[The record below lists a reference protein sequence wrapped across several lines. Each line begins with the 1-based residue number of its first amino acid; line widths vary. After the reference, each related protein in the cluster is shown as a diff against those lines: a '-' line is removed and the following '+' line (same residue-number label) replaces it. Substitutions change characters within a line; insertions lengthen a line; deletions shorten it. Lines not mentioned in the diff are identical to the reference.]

1 MTFRPCKEEGSMPE
15 IAENFF
21 ENNIF
26 HFNSFACEC
35 VEDIRHTSLGMPPI
49 RTYKIQSRQD
59 KPLLF
64 AFIAKCGLARI
75 AKNGTSEESNILGS
89 LIALP
94 DKKESD
100 LFGFFQRNGFLFP
113 TSSSGYESID
123 STALYELIYRIKA
136 TVELMTAANEIRKD
150 YKKILHLTLYL
161 MLSEPVSIKMDSLS
175 VPYET
180 CHHSFVDIL
189 AKADSM
195 QLSWERHQEEFN
207 KNTYTVADTIISP
220 SYEFDINEYN
230 DIISGA
236 SLSGAVS
243 CTPLYKKIA
252 QLYCNYNGSPMERK
266 IIDFL
271 FHLNHDIG
279 QVLTY
284 DMQNGLT
291 FKGTANFSNLADSM
305 NTSLLEFARFVLGE
319 EINANLG
326 GIHPEYNVQTMAPSW
341 KIDSLLSAAYFSI
354 FYLKPDL
361 ELYRP
366 CANPRCGRYFLVRTT
381 STRTMYCSD
390 ECRNR
395 VMQDRYRKRKRER
408 EGK

>member
-1 MTFRPCKEEGSMPE
+1 MPQ
-15 IAENFF
+15 IIENFY

-26 HFNSFACEC
+26 RFDSFACDCE
-35 VEDIRHTSLGMPPI
+35 EEIHHTVPGEPPTRI
-49 RTYKIQSRQD
+49 YKLLSRPE

-64 AFIAKCGLARI
+64 SYVAKCGLAKI

-100 LFGFFQRNGFLFP
+100 LIQFFKRNGFLFP
-113 TSSSGYESID
+113 IGSTGYESID
-123 STALYELIYRIKA
+123 AGVLYELIYRIKA

-150 YKKILHLTLYL
+150 YRKILHLTLYL
-161 MLSEPVSIKMDSLS
+161 MLSEPIQIQLDSS
-175 VPYET
+175 QTIYET
-180 CHHSFVDIL
+180 CRHSFRETL
-189 AKADSM
+189 TKADSM
-195 QLSWERHQEEFN
+195 QLSWERQQEEFN
-207 KNTYTVADTIISP
+207 KDTYTVADTIVTP
-220 SYEFDINEYN
+220 FFEFDINEYN
-230 DIISGA
+230 DVVSGT

-243 CTPLYKKIA
+243 CTPLYKKVV
-252 QLYCNYNGSPMERK
+252 QLYCSYNGNSMERK

-279 QVLTY
+279 QVKTF
-284 DMQNGLT
+284 DMKNGLS
-291 FKGTANFSNLADSM
+291 FLSNADFSKLNDSM
-305 NTSLLEFARFVLGE
+305 KASLLEIARFVLGE

-326 GIHPEYNVQTMAPSW
+326 NIHPEYNIQTMSPSW
-341 KIDSLLSAAYFSI
+341 KIDSLLGALYFSI

-366 CANPRCGRYFLVRTT
+366 CANPRCGRYFLVKTT
-381 STRTMYCSD
+381 STRTMYCSQ

-395 VMQDRYRKRKRER
+395 VMQDRYRKRKRESQ
-408 EGK
+408 GK

>member
-1 MTFRPCKEEGSMPE
+1 MPE
-15 IAENFF
+15 IVENFY

-26 HFNSFACEC
+26 CLNSFACDC
-35 VEDIRHTSLGMPPI
+35 VEDIQHTSPGMPPV
-49 RTYKIQSRQD
+49 RTYKLQARQD

-64 AFIAKCGLARI
+64 SYIAKRGLARI
-75 AKNGTSEESNILGS
+75 AKNGTSEEDNILGS

-94 DKKESD
+94 DKKESN

-113 TSSSGYESID
+113 INSANYESVD
-123 STALYELIYRIKA
+123 ATVLYELICRIKA
-136 TVELMTAANEIRKD
+136 TVELMTIANEIKKN
-150 YKKILHLTLYL
+150 YQKILHLTLYL
-161 MLSEPVSIKMDSLS
+161 MLSKPVYVKTDSLS

-180 CHHSFVDIL
+180 CHHHFVDIL

-195 QLSWERHQEEFN
+195 QLSWERRQEEFN
-207 KNTYTVADTIISP
+207 KDTYTVADTIISP

-230 DIISGA
+230 DIVSGT
-236 SLSGAVS
+236 SLSGTVS
-243 CTPLYKKIA
+243 CTPLYKKIVR
-252 QLYCNYNGSPMERK
+252 LYCCYDGTPMERK

-291 FKGTANFSNLADSM
+291 FKGAADFSNPIDSM
-305 NTSLLEFARFVLGE
+305 KAGLLEIAWFVLGE

-341 KIDSLLSAAYFSI
+341 KIDSLLSAVYFSI

-408 EGK
+408 EVK